1 MDTIVGVF
9 RTRVA
14 AAQALN
20 GLLGNGVPQQSIIFL
35 TGDQSQAEIASVP
48 TTDAESDGMGK
59 SLGSLCEMSLRP
71 RYHSAASQRVRG
83 RLILLN
89 RH

>member
-9 RTRVA
+9 RTRIA

-48 TTDAESDGMGK
+48 TTDAESDGWARLSVPMLAELWGPARDYIWAALWLAWPF
-59 SLGSLCEMSLRP
+59 LG
-71 RYHSAASQRVRG
+71 
-83 RLILLN
+83 
-89 RH
+89 

>member
-48 TTDAESDGMGK
+48 
-59 SLGSLCEMSLRP
+59 
-71 RYHSAASQRVRG
+71 HHG
-83 RLILLN
+83 R
-89 RH
+89 

>member
-35 TGDQSQAEIASVP
+35 TGDQSQAPKGGGGGGIARQIGNP
-48 TTDAESDGMGK
+48 ESAK
-59 SLGSLCEMSLRP
+59 
-71 RYHSAASQRVRG
+71 H
-83 RLILLN
+83 RLFLIFF
-89 RH
+89 